1 MMKIIFQKEE
11 EGFLLLHCRQLAQ
24 DRAGKMGQILSL
36 TEKIPDPYS
45 PDQEARHQYIQ
56 RCAVLLFICRNVLTV
71 KVLDK

>member
-56 RCAVLLFICRNVLTV
+56 RCAVLLFICFDGQST
-71 KVLDK
+71 